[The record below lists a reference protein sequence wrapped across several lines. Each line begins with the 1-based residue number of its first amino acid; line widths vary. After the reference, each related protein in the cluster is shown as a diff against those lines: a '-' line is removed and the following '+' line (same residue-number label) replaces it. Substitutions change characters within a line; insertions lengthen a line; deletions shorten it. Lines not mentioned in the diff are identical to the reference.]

1 MFDLILYLKV
11 FLVGGFICSVAQM
24 LIIKTK
30 ITSAR
35 ILVLFVVIGV
45 FLEAVGVFDYLVEF
59 AECGVTI
66 PILGFGKSLAEG
78 AINGAKES
86 GLIGVFTGGL
96 TNTAGGIAAA
106 VGFAYLFALI
116 FDARTKKSM

>member
-11 FLVGGFICSVAQM
+11 FLVGGFICMIGQI

-35 ILVLFVVIGV
+35 ILVLFVVIGSIMQA
-45 FLEAVGVFDYLVEF
+45 LGIYQPLIDF
-59 AECGVTI
+59 ADCGATV

-78 AINGAKES
+78 AILAAQEDGIMGIFTGALKN
-86 GLIGVFTGGL
+86 VTGGL
-96 TNTAGGIAAA
+96 TAAII
-106 VGFAYLFALI
+106 FAYFFALF
-116 FDARTKKSM
+116 FDAKTKKP